1 MISIQMWTYFH
12 VNQIVE
18 ESYQRQ
24 IENPL
29 LGFID
34 SITLEQVE
42 QPCISPY
49 GHVLGYVYQI

>member
-1 MISIQMWTYFH
+1 MLSIHENILIF
-12 VNQIVE
+12 NEIE

-49 GHVLGYVYQI
+49 GHVLG